1 MITKDYLG
9 YDCNLFEIVTD
20 KLNKIWK
27 GITGMVLSFGYARAA
42 GELSRAGLH
51 KEAKELILEL
61 TKR

>member
-1 MITKDYLG
+1 MITKDYFG

-20 KLNKIWK
+20 KLKKMYQGVGKLI
-27 GITGMVLSFGYARAA
+27 LSFGYARAA

-61 TKR
+61 KNK

>member
-9 YDCNLFEIVTD
+9 YESNLFEIVTD

-51 KEAKELILEL
+51 KDK
-61 TKR
+61 